1 MKKIII
7 AFLVSTYAFA
17 QTDDCKCDYIKD
29 YYQLVYEAEINYMQ
43 NDFDKAYDFLK
54 QAEKNCEILIPGRY
68 EIDMLVEI
76 SFKKGL
82 HKDALSYIEQAL
94 YKGIKISY
102 FETYPNFEGITEVK
116 GWKKLK
122 EKSQKIYDEWYS
134 KLNLDLRSELAEMIE
149 EDQRVRQGKSQYDDE
164 IQEVDDYNEK
174 RFKEILAEFGYP
186 NEQIIGHY
194 NTDEKSVHIGIFA
207 FHIKDIE
214 HFKPLFL
221 EYVRCGKVPA
231 DLYASLIDS
240 HDRRRGMFTY
250 GIYDNVTPEYI
261 EDFEN
266 LDERRINAGLRPYEQ
281 QLLYRKLDNEEIQ
294 KLIEQSKKQN

>member
-1 MKKIII
+1 MKKIIL
-7 AFLVSTYAFA
+7 AFLISVNVFA

-43 NDFDKAYDFLK
+43 NDFDKAYNFLK

-149 EDQRVRQGKSQYDDE
+149 EDQRVRQGKIQYDE
-164 IQEVDDYNEK
+164 MREVDDYNEK
-174 RFKEILAEFGYP
+174 RLKEILAEFGYP
-186 NEQIIGHY
+186 NERIIGDH
-194 NTDEKSVHIGIFA
+194 NTDEKSVPIDVFA
-207 FHIKDIE
+207 LHIKDIE
-214 HFKPLFL
+214 YFKPLFL
-221 EYVRCGKVPA
+221 EYVRCGKAPA
-231 DLYASLIDS
+231 TLYASLIDS
-240 HDRRRGMFTY
+240 HNRRTGMFTY
-250 GIYDNVTPEYI
+250 GIYQNVKPENI

-266 LDERRINAGLRPYEQ
+266 LDERRINAGLRPYEMEK
-281 QLLYRKLDNEEIQ
+281 LYQKLMQEEMQ
-294 KLIEQSKKQN
+294 KLIEMSKQ